1 MIELTRFL
9 GYRPKRAEPKPDAV
23 VWRNLPTD
31 GSVKVT
37 AGPYFGSMQDG
48 VYLGLVSDGLLAI
61 KLNTDGFVRECR
73 AAMVTLA
80 EEVHEDYREERT
92 PVADLLS
99 KSAQD
104 TQVDAAP
111 VSNAAEAAVAV
122 DEPVDDHVEE
132 MPEFSW
138 DSIAKDSPVWVSR
151 GDDQDTLEGV
161 FLKVLEDGKLSI
173 KIEGEKKPRSFNK
186 ETVLYAG

>member
-1 MIELTRFL
+1 
-9 GYRPKRAEPKPDAV
+9 
-23 VWRNLPTD
+23 
-31 GSVKVT
+31 
-37 AGPYFGSMQDG
+37 MQDG
-48 VYLGLVSDGLLAI
+48 VYLGIVSDGLLAI

-99 KSAQD
+99 NTAQE
-104 TQVDAAP
+104 AAP
-111 VSNAAEAAVAV
+111 EAAAVAV
-122 DEPVDDHVEE
+122 EEPVEDQIEV

-138 DSIAKDSPVWVSR
+138 DSIPKDSPVWVSR